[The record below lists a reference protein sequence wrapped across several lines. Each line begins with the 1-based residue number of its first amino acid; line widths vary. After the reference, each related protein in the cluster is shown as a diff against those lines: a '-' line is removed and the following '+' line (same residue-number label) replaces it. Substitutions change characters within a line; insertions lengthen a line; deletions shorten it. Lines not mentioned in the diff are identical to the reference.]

1 MIGENP
7 HDSLTPTSKRRRRPA
22 SLGTGTRPRLAT
34 RRRKDGSQHTTTL
47 QLAPTWTD
55 RGSQRVTRWRCCI
68 FSAICF
74 PFATPGADIMAVVE
88 ASPLPPSKPPPP
100 PTPVGKPPP
109 SLVRH
114 LPLVCGLTTPVPCCH
129 TFCCG
134 MDGGWDSH
142 ANAPNSEGRS
152 NAEVPFSSPQ
162 CHPLGKAFRGLENC
176 LDLTLPTNVR
186 YSMLVHTDLVSNAK
200 QQVGRQPR
208 HRQRSLDTV

>member
-22 SLGTGTRPRLAT
+22 SLGTGMQPPIGHPTPQRRLAT
-34 RRRKDGSQHTTTL
+34 HHNFAACSHLDG
-47 QLAPTWTD
+47 
-55 RGSQRVTRWRCCI
+55 QRVTKGHKMALLYI
-68 FSAICF
+68 FCNLLPVRHPWHRYHGCGGGRSS
-74 PFATPGADIMAVVE
+74 PPEPT
-88 ASPLPPSKPPPP
+88 PLPP
-100 PTPVGKPPP
+100 TPAGKPPP

-162 CHPLGKAFRGLENC
+162 CHPLGKAFRGSENC

-186 YSMLVHTDLVSNAK
+186 YSLLVHTDLVSNAK